1 MSYKK
6 SLLVGLIC
14 LFSASCFFSSCA
26 KEKVYKGIVTVL
38 KLDETGGVTQQIPV
52 SDCKLVFGEENYDP
66 EVRREVYTDV
76 TGKYVGEWK
85 REVALEIQASKEIE
99 GEMYTGKSVLRLS
112 LAATAEVKILIKKE
126 Q

>member
-14 LFSASCFFSSCA
+14 LFSASCLFSCA

-38 KLDETGGVTQQIPV
+38 QLDETGGVTQQIPV

-85 REVALEIQASKEIE
+85 REVALGIQASKEID